1 MTLKSALSFA
11 AKAAVS
17 VVILYLALR
26 SVDFATLQDRLRN
39 LHIGWYA
46 VALAL
51 MTVQMF
57 LTALRWRAIAIAC
70 GAPLG
75 AGRAFVYSLIGAFF
89 SQTLPSTVGGDA
101 ARIVLLSK
109 DTGRWK
115 GATYSVLVDRGAGLT
130 WLALL
135 VFACLPWSLAV
146 ISNPIGHWTLTLVG
160 LAGLAIIPGLM
171 LARLVGRRIAS
182 RWAVVRHL
190 HEAADIACRCIV
202 SRVPGVTVATS
213 TIAVHLITVLAVWA
227 IARSVDSSLPLGT
240 ALLLVPPVILIAAV
254 PVSIAGWGVREGAMV
269 TAFTYAGL
277 PASDGLLVSLAFGIC
292 AFLLGAA
299 GGVLWLARRQ
309 QTKPAP
315 SAPAV
320 TSGDIA
326 GTSR

>member
-17 VVILYLALR
+17 VAILYLALH
-26 SVDFATLQDRLRN
+26 SVDFATLRDRLRN
-39 LHIGWYA
+39 LHMGWYA

-57 LTALRWRAIAIAC
+57 MTAVRWRAIAIPC
-70 GAPLG
+70 HAPLG
-75 AGRAFVYSLIGAFF
+75 VGRAFVYSLIGAFF

-135 VFACLPWSLAV
+135 VFACLPWSLAI
-146 ISNPIGHWTLTLVG
+146 ISNPIGRWTLTLVG
-160 LAGLAIIPGLM
+160 LAGLAIIPGLV

-182 RWAVVRHL
+182 RWGAVRHL

-202 SRVPGVTVATS
+202 SRVPGVTIATS

-227 IARSVDSSLPLGT
+227 IARSVDSNLPLGT

-269 TAFTYAGL
+269 TAFSYAGL

-292 AFLLGAA
+292 AFLLGVA
-299 GGVLWLARRQ
+299 GGVLWLVRR
-309 QTKPAP
+309 KPGELN
-315 SAPAV
+315 PAV
-320 TSGDIA
+320 TPGDIA
-326 GTSR
+326 DTSR